1 MTRTEL
7 TDVCMKGAEGLAA
20 TVGDLVQSVEQMR
33 MALSKNMTTIH
44 HSSKHDDH
52 EYHWS
57 VRSVTTPWYHII
69 IDMFNLLGVAIMVLS
84 AIGTLPMLI
93 NHIIPSMIFHK
104 GADKK
109 ATSYVLRAR
118 MQLGRG
124 IMLGMDFMV
133 TSDVI
138 ETLCGEIDIIK
149 LICIVVVRSWL
160 GYERSKEVEHMSHE
174 LDHWN
179 KAQKQLLNTIGTD
192 LDDPHLSDRIK
203 EVFFEFDSNKS
214 GDITS
219 DELHDALGKMGVS
232 VTQKEALKMVESTG
246 EGGMTLAQFDKVIR
260 EMLILSND
268 A

>member
-1 MTRTEL
+1 LLLNDRQDSLAEL
-7 TDVCMKGAEGLAA
+7 GSSVSSSAMRSCKPVPSTGLP
-20 TVGDLVQSVEQMR
+20 
-33 MALSKNMTTIH
+33 NF
-44 HSSKHDDH
+44 SSC
-52 EYHWS
+52 
-57 VRSVTTPWYHII
+57 RYHII

-160 GYERSKEVEHMSHE
+160 GYERSKEVLYS
-174 LDHWN
+174 
-179 KAQKQLLNTIGTD
+179 TCT
-192 LDDPHLSDRIK
+192 LSPSR
-203 EVFFEFDSNKS
+203 
-214 GDITS
+214 
-219 DELHDALGKMGVS
+219 
-232 VTQKEALKMVESTG
+232 VE
-246 EGGMTLAQFDKVIR
+246 
-260 EMLILSND
+260 
-268 A
+268 